1 MSANPQPSLVS
12 VAIAINY
19 MPGMGPTVAKDP
31 IIIDRTQGGDNL
43 EIEWLCSQAFS
54 VSFPNGS
61 PFQQQNFNNANNYSG
76 AITANASGTYKYNVE
91 VNGQVLDPQVIVR
104 P

>member
-1 MSANPQPSLVS
+1 MSANPQPSLRP
-12 VAIAINY
+12 VAVTITYVA
-19 MPGMGPTVAKDP
+19 GVGPTVDQDP
-31 IIIDRTQGGDNL
+31 IVIDRNQGGNYI
-43 EIEWLCSQAFS
+43 EIEWLCQQTFS

-61 PFQQQNFNNANNYSG
+61 PFQQQSFNNRSSYSG

-91 VNGQVLDPQVIVR
+91 VNGQILDPQVIVR